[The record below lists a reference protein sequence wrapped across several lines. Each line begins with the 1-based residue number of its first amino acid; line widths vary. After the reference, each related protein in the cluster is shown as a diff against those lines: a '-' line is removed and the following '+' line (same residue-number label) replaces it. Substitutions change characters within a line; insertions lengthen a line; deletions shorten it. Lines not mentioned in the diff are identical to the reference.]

1 MMRRRMSVSLALR
14 ITALLFPLMVFIL
27 SFPKAG
33 CAEEVLNTS
42 QMISEQFEML
52 NVGELESFIKRVDQ
66 DLNSR
71 LSGFSL
77 QGFLEKVR
85 SGRLDLNLTDVFKT
99 LLDFLF
105 RQLFAHLAL
114 LGKLLVLGTALALLE
129 QLQSAFEQNTVARLA
144 HGIGVLCL
152 LTVALSSFTLALN
165 TGRDAIGN
173 MVGLMHSILPVLL
186 TLMAGMGNLTSV
198 ALMHPVVFASLNV
211 FGALTRNIVFPLI
224 FCAAILGIVNH
235 ISERF
240 QVSRLAELLRDGSVV
255 LTTLFLT
262 LFVGILGIQ
271 GVAGAV
277 SDGIGLRTAK
287 FLTGAFVPVVGGI
300 LSDAVEAIMGCSLF
314 LKNAVGILGTL
325 TIFFMCALPGIK
337 ILSVAMIYRLAAAL
351 MEPLGAHRLGGSL
364 MLLSGYLFVVFA
376 GVAAVGLMFFVA
388 LTIVV
393 GVGNFSVLLR

>member
-1 MMRRRMSVSLALR
+1 M
-14 ITALLFPLMVFIL
+14 TALLFCSL
-27 SFPKAG
+27 SFPGAA
-33 CAEEVLNTS
+33 CAEGALETS
-42 QMISEQFEML
+42 QIINEQFERL
-52 NVGELESFIKRVDQ
+52 NIGELESFIKKIDQ
-66 DLNSR
+66 DLNSQ

-77 QGFLEKVR
+77 QGLLERIR
-85 SGRLDLNLTDVFKT
+85 SGRLDFNLTNVIKT

-105 RQLFAHLAL
+105 RQLLTHLSL
-114 LGKLLVLGTALALLE
+114 LGELLVLGTALALLE

-165 TGRDAIGN
+165 TGREAIGN

-186 TLMAGMGNLTSV
+186 TLMAGMGNLTTV
-198 ALMHPVVFASLNV
+198 ALIHPVVFVSLNI

-224 FCAAILGIVNH
+224 FCAAILGIINH

-240 QVSRLAELLRDGSVV
+240 QVSRLADLLRDGSVI

-262 LFVGILGIQ
+262 LFVGILGVQ

-287 FLTGAFVPVVGGI
+287 FLTGAFVPVVGGV

-325 TIFFMCALPGIK
+325 IIFFMCALPGIK
-337 ILSVAMIYRLAAAL
+337 ILSVAAIYRLAAAL

-364 MLLSGYLFVVFA
+364 TLLGNYLFVVFA
-376 GVAAVGLMFFVA
+376 GVAAVGLMFFIA